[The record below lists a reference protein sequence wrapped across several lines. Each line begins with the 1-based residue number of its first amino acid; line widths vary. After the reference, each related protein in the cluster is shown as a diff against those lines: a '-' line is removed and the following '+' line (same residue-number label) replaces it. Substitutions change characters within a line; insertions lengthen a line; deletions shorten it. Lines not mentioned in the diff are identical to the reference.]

1 MTGGVNVCVVT
12 LLGLV
17 LHVGDVNRDAT
28 IALFRSVVD
37 VLERRVLVQFR
48 VLVVQNFGNCCCQRR
63 LAVVNVSDG
72 TDVDVRLGA
81 LELGLRHLCPPGLG

>member
-1 MTGGVNVCVVT
+1 MCVVT

-17 LHVGDVNRDAT
+17 LNVRDVNGNTA

-37 VLERRVLVQFR
+37 LIEGGELVQIR
-48 VLVVQNFGNCCCQRR
+48 VLVVQNLGDCCSQRG
-63 LAVVNVSDG
+63 LAVVNVTDG